1 MRLDVFMI
9 KFDEE
14 GADAHWARLRAIA
27 PHAILIEG
35 VSGIRAAHA
44 ECARRASTSHFFVV
58 DADNWL
64 LDRFSFK
71 LTFQPRD
78 DEVAV
83 WRAKNPINGLV
94 YGHGGIKLL
103 ATEAFCGVKHVKEPS
118 VDVATSLTHRYRKI
132 PVLASEH
139 RFNTTP
145 LLTWRSAFRECA
157 KLATYSGRE
166 AALRLAAWCSIV
178 NAARHSTWCLQGAC
192 DGRDYGRKN
201 IGSPEKLVYRAVWS
215 DNRACQGIKH
225 RRQCP
230 PSRTRSEHNDPRA
243 ATCHR
248 TVFKGLTIT
257 NFPHRRA
264 LCVRAAARREA

>member
-201 IGSPEKLVYRAVWS
+201 IGSPEKMNLVNDYRWLQS
-215 DNRACQGIKH
+215 WFIEQYG
-225 RRQCP
+225 
-230 PSRTRSEHNDPRA
+230 RTIA
-243 ATCHR
+243 LA
-248 TVFKGLTIT
+248 KGSSIGG
-257 NFPHRRA
+257 N
-264 LCVRAAARREA
+264 ARRLVLDRSTTTPGPPLATEQSSRA